1 MDSSAL
7 GIYIH
12 VPYCIRKCRYCDFVS
27 FERAPQETYFAKLA
41 EDIKSAKNAIGD
53 RKQCYVDTV
62 FFGGGTP
69 SLASKEQLGAVL
81 DAIREKFG
89 IADGAELSIEV
100 NPETVTEQKAAELKE
115 LGFTRVSMGVQSLDD
130 GVLSALGRIHSA
142 DRARKA
148 YHTLRDAGFENI
160 NLDLMFGTP
169 RETADGSR
177 QVQDLEV
184 WHHTL
189 DEIFAMKPQHI
200 SFYSLQVE
208 EDTPLWSDY
217 KSGKADLPSWEE
229 NREMYHSAAQ
239 LLKEHGY
246 RHYEVSN
253 AALPGFECRHN
264 IKYWTMQPYMG
275 FGISAHSFLPELSEE
290 GRLVFGYR
298 GEADW
303 AATDPFADLQKESIT
318 DLKGDFLFTQLRL
331 TDGLDTGLYRQL
343 FRKEFAEEF
352 AGPLEKLVSGG
363 FLKSQ
368 GDHIALTEK
377 GLDSTNPVMQE
388 LLYALL

>member
-1 MDSSAL
+1 
-7 GIYIH
+7 
-12 VPYCIRKCRYCDFVS
+12 
-27 FERAPQETYFAKLA
+27 
-41 EDIKSAKNAIGD
+41 
-53 RKQCYVDTV
+53 
-62 FFGGGTP
+62 
-69 SLASKEQLGAVL
+69 
-81 DAIREKFG
+81 
-89 IADGAELSIEV
+89 
-100 NPETVTEQKAAELKE
+100 
-115 LGFTRVSMGVQSLDD
+115 
-130 GVLSALGRIHSA
+130 
-142 DRARKA
+142 
-148 YHTLRDAGFENI
+148 
-160 NLDLMFGTP
+160 
-169 RETADGSR
+169 
-177 QVQDLEV
+177 
-184 WHHTL
+184 
-189 DEIFAMKPQHI
+189 
-200 SFYSLQVE
+200 
-208 EDTPLWSDY
+208 
-217 KSGKADLPSWEE
+217 
-229 NREMYHSAAQ
+229 MYHSAAQ

-264 IKYWTMQPYMG
+264 IKYWTMQPYLG

>member
-12 VPYCIRKCRYCDFVS
+12 VPYCIRKCRYCDFLS
-27 FERAPQETYFAKLA
+27 FERVPENGYFEKLTR
-41 EDIKSAKNAIGD
+41 DIKSAKNAVGD
-53 RKQCYVDTV
+53 RNQHYVDTV

-69 SLASKEQLGAVL
+69 SLANKEQLGSVL
-81 DAIREKFG
+81 AAIRETFS
-89 IADGAELSIEV
+89 IADGAEISIEV
-100 NPETVTEQKAAELKE
+100 NPETVTEKKAAELKE
-115 LGFTRVSMGVQSLDD
+115 LGFARVSMGVQSLDD
-130 GVLSALGRIHSA
+130 GVLSALDRVHSA
-142 DRARKA
+142 DKARAA
-148 YHTLRDAGFENI
+148 YDMLCDAGFDNI
-160 NLDLMFGTP
+160 NLDLIFGTP
-169 RETADGSR
+169 RDTADGSR
-177 QVQDLEV
+177 PVQDLEV

-208 EDTPLWSDY
+208 EDTPLWTDY
-217 KSGKADLPSWEE
+217 RNGRAELPSWEE
-229 NREMYHSAAQ
+229 NREMYHSAAAQ
-239 LLKEHGY
+239 LKEHGY

-264 IKYWTMQPYMG
+264 IKYWTMKPYLG
-275 FGISAHSFLPELSEE
+275 FGISAHSFLPEFSED
-290 GRLVFGYR
+290 GSLKGGYR

-303 AATDPFADLQKESIT
+303 AAADPFTGLQNESMT

-331 TDGLDTGLYRQL
+331 IDGLDTSLYRRL
-343 FRKEFAEEF
+343 FGTDFAEEF
-352 AGPLEKLVSGG
+352 AEPLEKLTAGG
-363 FLKSQ
+363 FVETH
-368 GDHIALTEK
+368 GDHISLTAN